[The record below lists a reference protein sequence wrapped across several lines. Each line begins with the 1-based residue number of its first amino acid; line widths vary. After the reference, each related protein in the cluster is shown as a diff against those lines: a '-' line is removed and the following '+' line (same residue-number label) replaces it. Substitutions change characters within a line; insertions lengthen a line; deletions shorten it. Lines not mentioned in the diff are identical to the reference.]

1 MNPPFSIPNR
11 KNITKFWYALLGI
24 TKNGGGAK
32 DMDLETF
39 LIHVFANL
47 IVILTLSSSASASS
61 SNIIHE
67 QLLFS
72 KFPFPLGEIF
82 LISLKSILDMVSIG
96 NTTQTGKIHFCQV
109 NSNC

>member
-1 MNPPFSIPNR
+1 MNPPFSIHTR
-11 KNITKFWYALLGI
+11 KNDTKFWYVLLGI

-47 IVILTLSSSASASS
+47 IVILALSSSASS

-96 NTTQTGKIHFCQV
+96 NTI
-109 NSNC
+109 